1 MNRPS
6 ARPVAGIFLGAV
18 IISFSSVFVV
28 LSQVHPLISAFY
40 RVLFGC
46 IFVAVPCFARK
57 ELKQVRLTSSLMA
70 AGCGIFFAA
79 DLISWHFCIGF
90 VGPGLATILG
100 NMQVFILALAG
111 VLLFKEKLGVTYLL
125 ALPLAVTG
133 LYMIIGLD
141 KAQLTHQYLIGL
153 GLGGITALSYSGF
166 LLLMRYVNTSKGG
179 PIFLYQVIMTGTCSL
194 IVGTVAKTT
203 GHSFAIVKLSSF
215 FSLAGL
221 GLLSQGFA
229 WVIISHYLPRVD
241 TSRAGLILLLQP
253 SLSFVWD
260 VVFFHRETGAM
271 GWAGVAVVLIAI
283 YMGMV
288 RKS

>member
-1 MNRPS
+1 MTKTL
-6 ARPVAGIFLGAV
+6 ARPVAGIFIGAV

-57 ELKQVRLTSSLMA
+57 ELKQVRLKSSLMA
-70 AGCGIFFAA
+70 VGCGVFFAA

-111 VLLFKEKLGVTYLL
+111 VLLFKEKLGVAYLL

-166 LLLMRYVNTSKGG
+166 LLLMRYVNTSQDG
-179 PIFLYQVIMTGTCSL
+179 PIFLYQMIMTGACSL
-194 IVGTVAKTT
+194 IVGMVAKIT
-203 GHSFAIVKLSSF
+203 GHSFAILDLSSF
-215 FSLAGL
+215 CSLAGL

-241 TSRAGLILLLQP
+241 ASRAGLILLLQP

-260 VVFFHRETGAM
+260 VVFFHRETGFM
-271 GWAGVAVVLIAI
+271 GWTGVVVVLIAI